1 MTAEID
7 FCMPSL
13 GSDMERGTVTE
24 WCVKEGDRVRRG
36 DIVAVV
42 ATEKSDIDIEV
53 WNTGVVAEILVEPGR
68 EVTVGTPIA
77 RLVVETPTAAEADRS
92 VLASA
97 GVEARSERAGA
108 GDRPPA
114 PVENGIGA
122 AVAKPSAA
130 GVGRL
135 GASPLARRL
144 ASELGIDLD
153 GLRGTGPGGAV
164 VARDVTPASIVEP
177 ESIEAPQ
184 PDHHRRAESLEA
196 MRRAISR
203 SMSRSKRDI
212 PHYYLGHDID
222 LETSLAW
229 LESTNAQ
236 RSVQQRVLPA
246 ALLLKAVALAAA
258 RVPHFNGF
266 LEDERFRAGDGV
278 HLGVAIS
285 LRGGGLI
292 APAIHDADALSLPEL
307 MARLRDLVDR
317 TRQGRLRGSEINDAT
332 LTVTNLGDRG
342 VDVVHGVI
350 YPPQVALVGFGRIA
364 ERPAVVDHRLE
375 VRRNVTASL
384 AADHRATDG
393 AAGARFLL
401 TIDQLLQK
409 PEEL

>member
-1 MTAEID
+1 MNAEID

-53 WNTGVVAEILVEPGR
+53 WNSGVVAEILVEPGR

-77 RLVVETPTAAEADRS
+77 RLVVEASTAAEADRS
-92 VLASA
+92 VLAHA
-97 GVEARSERAGA
+97 GGEATADRA
-108 GDRPPA
+108 GDRPPP
-114 PVENGIGA
+114 PVTM
-122 AVAKPSAA
+122 AKPSAA
-130 GVGRL
+130 GAGRI

-153 GLRGTGPGGAV
+153 GLRGTGPGGAI

-184 PDHHRRAESLEA
+184 PDHHRRAESVEA
-196 MRRAISR
+196 MRRAIAR

-212 PHYYLGHDID
+212 PHYYLGQDVD

-229 LESTNAQ
+229 LESTNAG
-236 RSVQQRVLPA
+236 RPIQQRILPA
-246 ALLLKAVALAAA
+246 ALLLKAVAGAAA
-258 RVPHFNGF
+258 RLPLFNGF
-266 LEDERFRAGDGV
+266 WEEERFRTGDGV

-292 APAIHDADALSLPEL
+292 APAIHHADTLSIPEL

-375 VRRNVTASL
+375 VRRNVTVSL

-401 TIDQLLQK
+401 TVDQLLQK